1 MHKLLHFLISKTFIV
16 GIILFLQFLFLLWVI
31 LTLSDYFVFV
41 YIFLILL
48 SLIISVYVINKNENP
63 SYKLAWVFV
72 ILLFPLVGG
81 VIYLMFGGQ
90 KMPKELLK
98 QNLNAHNELAKIIM
112 KDVPIVELED
122 LDANKQSTY
131 IYKSS
136 HFPLY
141 EHTETKFLPTGE
153 VKFEVLLEELKKAE
167 KYIFMEYFII
177 MEGVMW
183 NTILDILVEKV
194 KQGVDVR
201 VMYDDAGC
209 LATLPHNYDKYL
221 QTLGIKAKVF
231 NPMRPLLAVQLNNR
245 DHRKIVVIDGVVGF
259 TGGINLS
266 DEYINV
272 RKIHGHWKDSSVML
286 KGAAVFSLLAM
297 FIQFWNFDEEQKE
310 SIFDYYV
317 GADVLKQYKN
327 DGFVQPF
334 ADAPTDGELVGENS
348 HINLINNAKRYVYIQ
363 TPYLIIDNEMRTAL
377 TLAAKSGVDVRII
390 VPHIAD
396 KKFVYEMTKSNF
408 GPLLAQGVRIYEYTP
423 GFIHAKTLV
432 SDDDTCIIG
441 TINFDYRSYFLHFE
455 CAAWFYKSSCVKELH
470 DDFLHTL
477 SVSHEISYDEIKN
490 VSVLRKVLWAILNL
504 FAPLA

>member
-1 MHKLLHFLISKTFIV
+1 MHKLLHFLISKTFII
-16 GIILFLQFLFLLWVI
+16 GIILLVQFIFLLWIVI
-31 LTLSDYFVFV
+31 TLSDYFVFV
-41 YIFLILL
+41 YIFLTIL
-48 SLIISVYVINKNENP
+48 SIVTAIYVINKNENP
-63 SYKLAWVFV
+63 SYKLAWIFV
-72 ILLFPLVGG
+72 ILLFPIVGG

-98 QNLNAHNELAKIIM
+98 QNLSANEELEQTLM
-112 KDVPIVELED
+112 KGVPIVELEE
-122 LDANKQSTY
+122 AEPKRQSTY
-131 IYKSS
+131 IFKNS

-141 EHTETKFLPTGE
+141 EHTETKFLATGE
-153 VKFEVLLEELKKAE
+153 IKFQVMLEEMRKAE

-177 MEGVMW
+177 MEGEMW
-183 NTILDILVEKV
+183 SAILDVLVEKV
-194 KQGVDVR
+194 KEGVEVR

-221 QTLGIKAKVF
+221 RSLGIKTKIF
-231 NPMRPLLAVQLNNR
+231 NPLRPLLAVQMNNR
-245 DHRKIVVIDGVVGF
+245 DHRKILIIDGKVGI

-286 KGAAVFSLLAM
+286 KGAGVFSLIAM
-297 FIQFWNFDEEQKE
+297 FIQFWNFDEEEKE
-310 SIFDYYV
+310 SIFDYYL
-317 GADVLKQYKN
+317 GSEELRKYPN
-327 DGFVQPF
+327 DGYVQPY
-334 ADAPTDGELVGENS
+334 ADAPTDDELVGENT
-348 HINLINNAKRYVYIQ
+348 HINLINSAKRYVYIQ

-390 VPHIAD
+390 VPHHPD

-432 SDDDTCIIG
+432 ADDDTCIIG
-441 TINFDYRSYFLHFE
+441 TINFDYRSYYLHFE
-455 CAAWFYKSSCVKELH
+455 CGVWFYKSTCVTELR
-470 DDFLHTL
+470 DDFMETL
-477 SVSHEISYDEIKN
+477 SKSHEIHYQEILD
-490 VSVLRKVLWAILNL
+490 VSFSRKIIWAILNL